1 MAAVVLGWNPATAFG
16 AGPGR
21 ADYAVAAAT
30 VDRTGLFGIRWRV
43 GRGQQMAPGTD
54 VWLFAQGRH
63 GRGLLGHAV
72 VASAPQ
78 PGAALPARLGLL
90 AGVVFD
96 LLLPP
101 GDALPAEVLQTSVPD
116 LNWNA
121 VRSTGTVVPP
131 VAEGQLRAVWTS
143 YLKSRPVPEGW
154 LGAAD
159 PTIPLPGSLPQETL
173 REVAVNRCEH
183 DPDGVQRCVAFH
195 GVSCAA
201 CGLSMEQIYGPAGA
215 QFIQVHHIV
224 PPSAITPDYVMDPVA
239 DLVPLCPNCHAMA
252 HRGAPDPYTPAEL
265 RQMLASAAGPLPV
278 RNSISGTVPTA
289 EQLNAQADAA
299 RIRGTAAEGRDTL
312 DSNDTVGSNNTLDT
326 NDPLDTPNTLGS
338 KDTQ

>member
-21 ADYAVAAAT
+21 ADYAMAAAT

-43 GRGQQMAPGTD
+43 GRGQQMARGTD

-63 GRGLLGHAV
+63 GRGLLGHGV
-72 VASAPQ
+72 VAAAPQ

-101 GDALPAEVLQTSVPD
+101 GDALPAELLQESVPD

-131 VAEGQLRAVWTS
+131 AAEGQLRAAWTS
-143 YLKSRPVPEGW
+143 YLRSRPVPEDW
-154 LGAAD
+154 LGAVD
-159 PTIPLPGSLPQETL
+159 PTIPLPGSLPQDTL

-195 GVSCAA
+195 GTSCAA
-201 CGLSMEQIYGPAGA
+201 CGLSMEQMYGPAGA
-215 QFIQVHHIV
+215 SFIQVHHIV
-224 PPSAITPDYVMDPVA
+224 PPSAMSPDYVLDPVS
-239 DLVPLCPNCHAMA
+239 DLVPMCPNCHAMA
-252 HRGAPDPYTPAEL
+252 HRGSPDAYTPAEV
-265 RQMLASAAGPLPV
+265 RRMLASAAGPRPV
-278 RNSISGTVPTA
+278 RTSIPGTIPSP
-289 EQLNAQADAA
+289 EQLNAQEDAA
-299 RIRGTAAEGRDTL
+299 RLRDTSL
-312 DSNDTVGSNNTLDT
+312 
-326 NDPLDTPNTLGS
+326 PPR
-338 KDTQ
+338 DTQ